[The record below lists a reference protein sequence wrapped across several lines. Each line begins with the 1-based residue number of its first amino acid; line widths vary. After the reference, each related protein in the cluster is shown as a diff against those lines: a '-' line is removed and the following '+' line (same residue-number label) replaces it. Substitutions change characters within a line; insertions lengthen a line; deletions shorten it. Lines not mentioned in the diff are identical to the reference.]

1 MSRYQPRVAFD
12 DRHLAIL
19 DCETISGEEM
29 PDDSFP
35 PWSTH
40 VCVVVSVLTADRDFR
55 DEWQFEMTSIS
66 FGEDEEPFER
76 LEELLRGRACVT
88 YNGRAFDLPVLS
100 LMAQSK
106 RNFCLPALSAV
117 ACEPRFSDTRH
128 YDLADKYSRHGA
140 ARGSSLAMLCDA
152 VGIASKVVAHGDEVG
167 ALYDEGKIDE
177 ICQYCEGDVASTL
190 LLYAHCRAMEK
201 GDPTYHAA
209 LTSQFVRWI
218 HAQGHDHLTAF
229 AEIEGLDGL
238 LRQSLISQ
246 IEAACRQA
254 QLDEDLQA
262 KRALD
267 ASFTETTHY

>member
-1 MSRYQPRVAFD
+1 MSRYQPRVMFD
-12 DRHLAIL
+12 DRHLAFL
-19 DCETISGEEM
+19 DIETVSGEEM
-29 PDDSFP
+29 EDGAFP
-35 PWSTH
+35 PWATH
-40 VCVVVSVLTADRDFR
+40 SPVVVSILTADRNFH
-55 DEWQFEMTSIS
+55 DEWQFEIVSIR
-66 FGEDEEPFER
+66 FGEDDEPFEGI
-76 LEELLRGRACVT
+76 EELLRGRACVT
-88 YNGRAFDLPVLS
+88 FSGHNFDLPVL
-100 LMAQSK
+100 LLTAQAT
-106 RNFCLPALSAV
+106 RNFCLPALCAAAS
-117 ACEPRFSDTRH
+117 EPRYSDARH

-201 GDPTYHAA
+201 GDSTYHAA

-218 HAQGHDHLTAF
+218 HAQGHEHLIAF

-238 LRQSLISQ
+238 LRQSLVAQ
-246 IEAACRQA
+246 IDAACRHA
-254 QLDEDLQA
+254 QFDADLQA

-267 ASFTETTHY
+267 ATFTEITHY